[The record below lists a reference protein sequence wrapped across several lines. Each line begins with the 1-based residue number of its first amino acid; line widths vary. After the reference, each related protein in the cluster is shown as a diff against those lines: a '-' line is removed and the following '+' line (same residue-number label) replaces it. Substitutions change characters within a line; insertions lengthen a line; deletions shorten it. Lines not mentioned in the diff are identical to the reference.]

1 MAGFDRWIKGV
12 DTAFIGIEY
21 ASSQIRANTLCP
33 YSTKTIKEALSVANT
48 KKRIKLIDSAILKCM
63 KF

>member
-1 MAGFDRWIKGV
+1 MVSFDKWINGV
-12 DTAFIGIEY
+12 DTIFIGIEY
-21 ASSQIRANTLCP
+21 ASSKVRAETLCP
-33 YSTKTIKEALSVANT
+33 YSTKTIKEAMSFNSA